1 MVRATIIVSA
11 LVAMVATVSAGSLVD
26 VRAKK
31 HIGTG
36 DINAQGLGNHA
47 VNANNLRVQGTS
59 TQFNFGFMI
68 HILISQ
74 FFRCCSKR

>member
-11 LVAMVATVSAGSLVD
+11 LVALVATVSAVPGSLVD

-36 DINAQGLGNHA
+36 DINAQNLGSHA
-47 VNANNLRVQGTS
+47 VHADNLRVQGT
-59 TQFNFGFMI
+59 
-68 HILISQ
+68 
-74 FFRCCSKR
+74 

>member
-36 DINAQGLGNHA
+36 DINAQGLGSHA
-47 VNANNLRVQGTS
+47 VNANNLHVQGTS
-59 TQFNFGFMI
+59 TQSFLIFVTQSNLL
-68 HILISQ
+68 ILYT
-74 FFRCCSKR
+74 